1 MAELNENN
9 NKKDSTTND
18 NSPKEGIS
26 VNNNNISNNVNQEQ
40 TQYKYED
47 YYKIKQNTEKNKKSW
62 KCDCTCSEQT
72 KFTLKIV
79 FCPCY
84 FFVSAFGCF
93 WDNRC
98 QIEPYYHSYLFLN
111 NVIFFI
117 FSLIDLI
124 FVIIYKGEVSKGFFI
139 VRIISDSL
147 GMIIFWLAL
156 GLWTEEATDE
166 DHMDPACYTSTL
178 FQGCLTILLNIAS
191 LILFF
196 KTDCEFKIVL
206 LILQIINLIIPL
218 SIPTY
223 LCFSRYCS
231 CCYS

>member
-26 VNNNNISNNVNQEQ
+26 VNNNNISNNVNNNQEQ

-62 KCDCTCSEQT
+62 KCDCTCSEKT
-72 KFTLKIV
+72 KLTLKIV
-79 FCPCY
+79 CCPCY
-84 FFVSAFGCF
+84 LFVSAFGCF
-93 WDNRC
+93 CDDRC
-98 QIEPYYHSYLFLN
+98 QLEPYYHSYLFVN

-124 FVIIYKGEVSKGFFI
+124 FVIIFKGDVSKEFFI

-206 LILQIINLIIPL
+206 
-218 SIPTY
+218 
-223 LCFSRYCS
+223 
-231 CCYS
+231 